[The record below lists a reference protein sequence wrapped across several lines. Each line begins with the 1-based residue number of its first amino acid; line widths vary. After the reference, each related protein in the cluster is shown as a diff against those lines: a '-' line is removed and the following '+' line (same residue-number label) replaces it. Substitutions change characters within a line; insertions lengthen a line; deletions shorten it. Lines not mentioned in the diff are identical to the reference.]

1 MRDVITLITETF
13 TTDEYGNQNAT
24 ESTKDVFA
32 EVMSITQNEFYKA
45 GETGHRP
52 VFRFDVFQGDY
63 SGERICGYKQQKY
76 YLYRAFLR
84 GDTYELYAEERGGV
98 YDSSTDVQT
107 DK

>member
-1 MRDVITLITETF
+1 MALLTETY
-13 TTDEYGNQNAT
+13 TTDSYGNQLAT
-24 ESTKDVFA
+24 VQSKEVFI

-63 SGERICGYKQQKY
+63 DNEKICSYKGKEY
-76 YLYRAFLR
+76 YIYRAFLR

-98 YDSSTDVQT
+98 V
-107 DK
+107 